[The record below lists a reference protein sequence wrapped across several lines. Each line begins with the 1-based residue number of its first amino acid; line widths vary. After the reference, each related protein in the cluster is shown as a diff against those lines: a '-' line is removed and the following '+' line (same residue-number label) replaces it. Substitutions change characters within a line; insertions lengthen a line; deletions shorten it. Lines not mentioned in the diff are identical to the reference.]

1 MSTQSVDL
9 EQYKE
14 GQRQEWG
21 TVATGWRKWWETF
34 EKGAQHLSNR
44 LVELSQIQ
52 PGHRVLDVATGI
64 GEPAVTAAQ
73 HVGPSGRVV
82 ATDLSVHMLTIAK
95 DRAAALGLQNI
106 EFLEMDAETL
116 DLPEDTFDAIL
127 CRWGLMF
134 LPNLATAL
142 RTMRQLLAP
151 GGRLAAAVWDVPAKV
166 PLISLPTAVV
176 RGMFDVPAPPPGTPS
191 PFALADTSVLEKA
204 LTQAGFAQVNIV
216 RRTFDTVLRFF
227 L

>member
-73 HVGPSGRVV
+73 HV
-82 ATDLSVHMLTIAK
+82 
-95 DRAAALGLQNI
+95 
-106 EFLEMDAETL
+106 EDA
-116 DLPEDTFDAIL
+116 
-127 CRWGLMF
+127 
-134 LPNLATAL
+134 
-142 RTMRQLLAP
+142 
-151 GGRLAAAVWDVPAKV
+151 V
-166 PLISLPTAVV
+166 IS
-176 RGMFDVPAPPPGTPS
+176 S
-191 PFALADTSVLEKA
+191 
-204 LTQAGFAQVNIV
+204 
-216 RRTFDTVLRFF
+216 
-227 L
+227 